1 MSTKSEIKPTKMK
14 RPHKD
19 IAKKPISRPA
29 SPSHISDTL
38 EATPSPSSSG
48 GGDRTK
54 ARFH

>member
-1 MSTKSEIKPTKMK
+1 MSTETEIKPTIMK

-19 IAKKPISRPA
+19 IDKKPISRPP

-48 GGDRTK
+48 GGDRAK
-54 ARFH
+54 ARFN

>member
-1 MSTKSEIKPTKMK
+1 MPTESEIKPTKMK

-19 IAKKPISRPA
+19 IDKKPIFRPP

-48 GGDRTK
+48 VGDRAK
-54 ARFH
+54 ARFD